1 MPAKKTAT
9 PAKKRPAT
17 KRAAPA
23 SSTKKKTNA
32 RGGKRGQD
40 THLTAEAIRQKNQ
53 IRAKDI
59 VGAFAG
65 ETGMPG
71 KLIGAIEIF
80 DEFTYVDVPYTY
92 AKEILRRMEGNKI
105 KGRKVNVERAKK
117 VMPRQNRKK
126 DGRSSQ
132 HHVRQE

>member
-9 PAKKRPAT
+9 PAKKKPAT

-53 IRAKDI
+53 IRA
-59 VGAFAG
+59 VVLFASAILLGCLVLIPG
-65 ETGMPG
+65 ES
-71 KLIGAIEIF
+71 LWNWAHGAILGLFGSWALLWPVLMI
-80 DEFTYVDVPYTY
+80 YVAVIT
-92 AKEILRRMEGNKI
+92 AM
-105 KGRKVNVERAKK
+105 
-117 VMPRQNRKK
+117 
-126 DGRSSQ
+126 
-132 HHVRQE
+132 